1 MGNIFIWAP
10 LVFGLAVGWLTVYF
24 VRQYKEYNEKNL
36 KVTAGVFI
44 AGTGFCS
51 LSFFAGGHEGVI
63 CILWYLLGT
72 GIGFFLHWI
81 YQIIIS
87 FHLGKKL
94 FNHRGRYSILTSCN
108 MANEEE
114 DSNYSLTR
122 KAEKLN
128 KCYNNWAKK
137 IISDDE
143 FVNYIQSSDI
153 SLAEYK
159 QMKDEDATFML
170 LDDNIITTIEAKNW
184 HQHFCR

>member
-1 MGNIFIWAP
+1 
-10 LVFGLAVGWLTVYF
+10 
-24 VRQYKEYNEKNL
+24 
-36 KVTAGVFI
+36 
-44 AGTGFCS
+44 
-51 LSFFAGGHEGVI
+51 
-63 CILWYLLGT
+63 
-72 GIGFFLHWI
+72 
-81 YQIIIS
+81 
-87 FHLGKKL
+87 
-94 FNHRGRYSILTSCN
+94 